1 MQEIRLTERLQR
13 VLTLAEKEI
22 REESILYPIHLLI
35 ASLKEKTSILGELR
49 LKLPMEICD
58 LKNISTQMEC
68 SEKGNNHR
76 YFKCKV
82 SNEVLNVII
91 KAESI
96 MDKYS
101 QVYLNEGHIIES
113 IFSLDNEV
121 NKLLSGEVKELILEI
136 TTTGRD
142 LAVCLEEYK
151 EKELNCT
158 SNIVRRAEVTDREAL
173 YNFIVREFNEQWA
186 NNVINGLDIEKPS
199 VFIATKGNEILGFG
213 AYDVVRGKKG
223 LFGPMG
229 IKKECRVK
237 NIGYSILHNCLRDMK
252 EIGYE
257 YIIIDDAGPIEFY
270 EKSCGAVLIYNKWI
284 LS

>member
-1 MQEIRLTERLQR
+1 MQEIRLTERLKR
-13 VLTLAEKEI
+13 VLALAEKEI
-22 REESILYPIHLLI
+22 REDSILYPIHLLI
-35 ASLKEKTSILGELR
+35 AALKEKTGILGELR
-49 LKLPMEICD
+49 LKCSMEISD
-58 LKNISTQMEC
+58 LQNISTQIEC
-68 SEKGNNHR
+68 SEKGNTHP

-82 SNEVLNVII
+82 SNEVLKVII

-96 MDKYS
+96 MEKYN
-101 QVYLNEGHIIES
+101 QVYLNEGHIIKA

-121 NKLLSGEVKELILEI
+121 NKLFSREMKELILEI

-142 LAVCLEEYK
+142 LAVCLKDYK

-158 SNIVRRAEVTDREAL
+158 SSKVRRAKKTDREAL

-186 NNVINGLDIEKPS
+186 KNVISGLEMEKPS
-199 VFIATKGNEILGFG
+199 VFIAVKENEILGFG
-213 AYDVVRGKKG
+213 AYDVVRRKKG

-257 YIIIDDAGPIEFY
+257 YIIINDAGPIEFY
-270 EKSCGAVLIYNKWI
+270 EKSCGAVLIYK
-284 LS
+284 